1 MENDNL
7 GGEKALLEERRKK
20 LDQLR
25 DKGSAYGN
33 TFKPQNSAKKLHEE
47 YGQFSKEALVKKDIK
62 NISIAGR
69 IVLKRVMGKASF
81 ATLRDSSGD
90 IQIYV
95 TKNNVDESVY
105 EDFKTWDLGDIVG
118 ISGTLFRTQKDELTI
133 DVWDLEMITK
143 SLRPMPEKFKGL
155 TDIEARYR
163 QRYLDLMTN
172 TSTKEVF
179 IKRTKII
186 DSMRK
191 IMNKV
196 GYLEVETPMMHPL
209 AGGAV
214 ARPFVTQ
221 HNALGQDLYLRIA
234 PELYLKRLLVGG
246 FDKVFEINR
255 SFRNEGL
262 STKHNPEFTMME
274 WYEAYASMQDQMN
287 LTKEIILNAA
297 SAAGCKSKITWDG
310 EEINLDNFNQSTL
323 TDLVLE
329 HNKDLSK
336 DDIANKK
343 VLSNFLKDKKIKI
356 EKNWEV
362 GRMLLEVFEETV
374 ESRLIDPT
382 FVTEYPVEVSPLSRR
397 NQDNPDFADRF
408 ELFIGGK
415 EFANGFCE
423 LNDPDDQA
431 SRFEKQV
438 EAKDSG
444 DKEAMDYDH
453 DYITALEHGMPPA
466 VGVGMGVD
474 RLVMLLTNQSSIRD
488 VLLFPQL
495 KSNE

>member
-1 MENDNL
+1 MDNENL
-7 GGEKALLEERRKK
+7 GGEKAILEERRKK

-25 DKGSAYGN
+25 DRGSAYGN
-33 TFKPQNSAKKLHEE
+33 SFKPQNSAKNLHDE
-47 YGQFSKEALVKKDIK
+47 YGSFSKEDLANKNIK

-81 ATLRDSSGD
+81 ATLRDASGD

-95 TKNNVDESVY
+95 TKNNVDEDVY

-118 ISGTLFRTQKDELTI
+118 VSGTLFRTQKDELTV

-191 IMNKV
+191 KMNEV

-214 ARPFVTQ
+214 ARPFITQ

-246 FDKVFEINR
+246 FEKVFEINR

-274 WYEAYASMQDQMN
+274 WYQAYASMQDQMD
-287 LTKEIILNAA
+287 LTRDIILNAA
-297 SAAGCKSKITWDG
+297 EAATCGTDLEWDNVK
-310 EEINLDNFNQSTL
+310 INLDNFNQSTL
-323 TDLVLE
+323 SDLVIE
-329 HNKDLSK
+329 HNKDLTK
-336 DDIANKK
+336 DDLTDQKK
-343 VLSNFLKDKKIKI
+343 LEEFLNNRKIKI
-356 EKNWEV
+356 EKSWGV
-362 GRMLLEVFEETV
+362 GRMLLEIFEETV
-374 ESRLIDPT
+374 ESNLIDPT

-397 NQDNPDFADRF
+397 SEENPEFADRF

-431 SRFEKQV
+431 SRFEDQV
-438 EAKDSG
+438 AAKDSG

-495 KSNE
+495 KSSE

>member
-1 MENDNL
+1 MDNENIS
-7 GGEKALLEERRKK
+7 GVKALIEERRKK
-20 LDQLR
+20 LKQLR
-25 DKGSAYGN
+25 DRGGAYGN
-33 TFKPQNSAKKLHEE
+33 SFKPQNNAFKLQEE
-47 YGQFSKEALVKKDIK
+47 YGRFSKEDLAEKDVKD
-62 NISIAGR
+62 ISIAGR
-69 IVLKRVMGKASF
+69 IVLKRVMGNASF
-81 ATLRDSSGD
+81 ATLRDGSGD

-95 TKNNVDESVY
+95 TKNNVDETVY

-118 ISGTLFRTQKDELTI
+118 VSGSLFKTKTDELTI
-133 DVWDLEMITK
+133 DVRDLEMITK

-172 TSTKEVF
+172 NETKNVF

-186 DSMRK
+186 DSLRK
-191 IMNKV
+191 KMNECD
-196 GYLEVETPMMHPL
+196 YLEVETPMMHPL

-214 ARPFVTQ
+214 ARPFITQ

-246 FDKVFEINR
+246 FERVFEINR

-274 WYEAYASMQDQMN
+274 WYQAYASMQDQMD
-287 LTKEIILNAA
+287 LTKDIILSAA
-297 SAAGCKSKITWDG
+297 SAAGCGSNIEWGDLK
-310 EEINLDNFNQSTL
+310 INLDNFKQSTL
-323 TDLVLE
+323 SDLVIE
-329 HNKDLSK
+329 FNKSLTKDDLSNK
-336 DDIANKK
+336 QKLQDILNDKK
-343 VLSNFLKDKKIKI
+343 VKI
-356 EKNWEV
+356 EKSWGT

-374 ESRLIDPT
+374 ESKLIDPT
-382 FVTEYPVEVSPLSRR
+382 FVTQYPVEVSPLSRR
-397 NQDNPDFADRF
+397 SESNPDYADRF

-431 SRFEKQV
+431 SRFEDQV
-438 EAKDSG
+438 LAKDSG

-495 KSNE
+495 KS

>member
-1 MENDNL
+1 MDKDNL
-7 GGEKALLEERRKK
+7 GGEKAIIEERRKK
-20 LDQLR
+20 LEQLR
-25 DKGSAYGN
+25 NKGSAYGN
-33 TFKPQNSAKKLHEE
+33 SFKPKNNAKSLLEK
-47 YGQFSKEALVKKDIK
+47 YGDLSKEDLVVKDIK

-69 IVLKRVMGKASF
+69 IVLKRVMGNASF

-95 TKNNVDESVY
+95 TKNNVDEDVY

-118 ISGTLFRTQKDELTI
+118 VSGSLFRTKTNELTI

-172 TSTKEVF
+172 NSTKEVF

-191 IMNKV
+191 KMNEI

-287 LTKEIILNAA
+287 LTRDIILNAA
-297 SAAGCKSKITWDG
+297 KAASCKDTIEWDG
-310 EEINLDNFNQSTL
+310 VSINMKKFNQSTL
-323 TDLVLE
+323 TELVLE
-329 HNKDLSK
+329 HNVELTESDIDDEKKLSK
-336 DDIANKK
+336 
-343 VLSNFLKDKKIKI
+343 FLNSKKIKV
-356 EKNWEV
+356 EESWGV
-362 GRMLLEVFEETV
+362 GRMLLEIFEETV
-374 ESRLIDPT
+374 ESNLIDPT

-397 NQDNPDFADRF
+397 NEDNPDFADRF

-431 SRFEKQV
+431 SRFEDQV
-438 EAKDSG
+438 AAKDSG
-444 DKEAMDYDH
+444 DKEAMDYDQ

-466 VGVGMGVD
+466 VGVGLGVD

-495 KSNE
+495 KS

>member
-1 MENDNL
+1 MDKDNL
-7 GGEKALLEERRKK
+7 SGEKALIEERRKK

-33 TFKPQNSAKKLHEE
+33 SFKPQNNSNDIFKE
-47 YGQFSKEALVKKDIK
+47 YGEFSKDELAEKDIK

-69 IVLKRVMGKASF
+69 IVLKRIMGNASF

-95 TKNNVDESVY
+95 TKNNVEESVY

-118 ISGTLFRTQKDELTI
+118 VSGSLFRTKTDELTI

-172 TSTKEVF
+172 IATKEVF

-191 IMNKV
+191 KMNEV

-246 FDKVFEINR
+246 FEKVFEINR

-274 WYEAYASMQDQMN
+274 WYQAYASMQDQMD
-287 LTKEIILNAA
+287 LTRDIILNAA
-297 SAAGCKSKITWDG
+297 SAASCESIIKWDDVD
-310 EEINLDNFNQSTL
+310 INLDNFTQSTL
-323 TDLVLE
+323 TSLVLD
-329 HNKDLSK
+329 HNKELSEDDLTDKHKLSDFLK
-336 DDIANKK
+336 NKK
-343 VLSNFLKDKKIKI
+343 VKV
-356 EKNWEV
+356 EKNWGV
-362 GRMLLEVFEETV
+362 GRMILEIFEETV
-374 ESRLIDPT
+374 ESKLIDPT

-397 NQDNPDFADRF
+397 SEENPDFADRF

-431 SRFEKQV
+431 SRFEDQV
-438 EAKDSG
+438 AAKDSG

-466 VGVGMGVD
+466 VGVGLGVD

-495 KSNE
+495 KS

>member
-1 MENDNL
+1 MEKDNL
-7 GGEKALLEERRKK
+7 SGEKALIEERRKK

-33 TFKPQNSAKKLHEE
+33 SFKPQNNSNDIFKE
-47 YGQFSKEALVKKDIK
+47 YGEFSKDELAEKDIK

-69 IVLKRVMGKASF
+69 IVLKRVMGNASF

-95 TKNNVDESVY
+95 TKNNVEESVY

-118 ISGTLFRTQKDELTI
+118 VSGSLFRTKTDELTI

-172 TSTKEVF
+172 TATKEVF

-186 DSMRK
+186 DAMRK
-191 IMNKV
+191 KMNEV

-246 FDKVFEINR
+246 FEKVFEINR

-274 WYEAYASMQDQMN
+274 WYQAYASMQDQMD
-287 LTKEIILNAA
+287 LTRDIILNAA
-297 SAAGCKSKITWDG
+297 SAASCESIIKWDDVD
-310 EEINLDNFNQSTL
+310 INLDNFSQSTL
-323 TDLVLE
+323 TSLVLD
-329 HNKDLSK
+329 HNKELSEDDLTDKHKLSDFLK
-336 DDIANKK
+336 NKK
-343 VLSNFLKDKKIKI
+343 VKV
-356 EKNWEV
+356 EKNWGV
-362 GRMLLEVFEETV
+362 GRMILEIFEETV
-374 ESRLIDPT
+374 ERKLIDPT

-397 NQDNPDFADRF
+397 SEENPDFADRF

-431 SRFEKQV
+431 SRFEDQV
-438 EAKDSG
+438 AAKDSG

-466 VGVGMGVD
+466 VGVGLGVD

-495 KSNE
+495 KS

>member
-1 MENDNL
+1 MDKDNL
-7 GGEKALLEERRKK
+7 SGEKALIEERRKK

-33 TFKPQNSAKKLHEE
+33 SFKPQNNSNDIFKE
-47 YGQFSKEALVKKDIK
+47 YGEFSKDELAEKDIK
-62 NISIAGR
+62 NISVAGR
-69 IVLKRVMGKASF
+69 IVLKRVMGNASF

-95 TKNNVDESVY
+95 TKNNVEQSVY

-118 ISGTLFRTQKDELTI
+118 VSGSLFRTKTDELTI

-172 TSTKEVF
+172 TATKEVF

-191 IMNKV
+191 KMNEV

-246 FDKVFEINR
+246 FEKVFEINR

-274 WYEAYASMQDQMN
+274 WYQAYASMQDQMD
-287 LTKEIILNAA
+287 LTRDIILNAA
-297 SAAGCKSKITWDG
+297 SAASCESIIKWDDVD
-310 EEINLDNFNQSTL
+310 INLDNFSQSTL
-323 TDLVLE
+323 TSLVLD
-329 HNKDLSK
+329 HNKELSEDDLTDKHKLSDFLK
-336 DDIANKK
+336 NKK
-343 VLSNFLKDKKIKI
+343 VKV
-356 EKNWEV
+356 EKNWGV
-362 GRMLLEVFEETV
+362 GRMILEIFEETV
-374 ESRLIDPT
+374 ESKLIDPT

-397 NQDNPDFADRF
+397 SEENPDFADRF

-431 SRFEKQV
+431 SRFEDQV
-438 EAKDSG
+438 AAKDSG

-466 VGVGMGVD
+466 VGVGLGVD

-495 KSNE
+495 KS

>member
-1 MENDNL
+1 MDKDNL
-7 GGEKALLEERRKK
+7 SGEKALIEERRKK
-20 LDQLR
+20 LEQLR
-25 DKGSAYGN
+25 DKGNAYGN
-33 TFKPQNSAKKLHEE
+33 SFKPENNAKDLHEKYDE
-47 YGQFSKEALVKKDIK
+47 FSKEELVEKKIKDI
-62 NISIAGR
+62 SVAGR
-69 IVLKRVMGKASF
+69 IVLKRVMGNASF

-95 TKNNVDESVY
+95 TKNNVEESVY

-118 ISGTLFRTQKDELTI
+118 VSGTIFRTKTDELTI

-172 TSTKEVF
+172 TDTKEIF

-186 DSMRK
+186 DSMRTK
-191 IMNKV
+191 MNEC

-214 ARPFVTQ
+214 ARPFITQ

-246 FDKVFEINR
+246 FERVFEINR

-274 WYEAYASMQDQMN
+274 WYEAYASMQDQMD
-287 LTKEIILNAA
+287 LTKDIIL
-297 SAAGCKSKITWDG
+297 SAAAAADCDSKIDWGGTK
-310 EEINLDNFNQSTL
+310 INLSNFKQATL
-323 TDLVLE
+323 SELVME
-329 HNKDLSK
+329 HNKDLSRN
-336 DDIANKK
+336 DLNNKK
-343 VLSNFLKDKKIKI
+343 KLEEFLKNKKIKI
-356 EKNWEV
+356 EKSWGI
-362 GRMLLEVFEETV
+362 GRMILEVFEETV
-374 ESRLIDPT
+374 EDKLIDPT

-397 NQDNPDFADRF
+397 NKENPDYADRF

-431 SRFEKQV
+431 SRFEDQV
-438 EAKDSG
+438 AAKDSG

-495 KSNE
+495 KS

>member
-1 MENDNL
+1 MDKDNL
-7 GGEKALLEERRKK
+7 SGEKALIEERRKK

-33 TFKPQNSAKKLHEE
+33 SFKPQNNSNDIFKE
-47 YGQFSKEALVKKDIK
+47 YGEFSKDELAEKDIK

-69 IVLKRVMGKASF
+69 IVLKRVMGNASF

-95 TKNNVDESVY
+95 TKNNVEQSVY

-118 ISGTLFRTQKDELTI
+118 VSGSLFRTKTDELTI

-172 TSTKEVF
+172 TATKEVF

-186 DSMRK
+186 DAMRK
-191 IMNKV
+191 KMNEV

-246 FDKVFEINR
+246 FEKVFEINR

-274 WYEAYASMQDQMN
+274 WYQAYASMQDQMD
-287 LTKEIILNAA
+287 LTRDIILNAA
-297 SAAGCKSKITWDG
+297 SAASCESIIKWDDVD
-310 EEINLDNFNQSTL
+310 INLDNFSQSTL
-323 TDLVLE
+323 TSLVLD
-329 HNKDLSK
+329 HNKELSEDDLTDKHKLSDFLK
-336 DDIANKK
+336 NKK
-343 VLSNFLKDKKIKI
+343 VKV
-356 EKNWEV
+356 EKNWGV
-362 GRMLLEVFEETV
+362 GRMILEIFEETV
-374 ESRLIDPT
+374 ESKLIDPT

-397 NQDNPDFADRF
+397 SEENPDFADRF

-431 SRFEKQV
+431 SRFEDQV
-438 EAKDSG
+438 AAKDSG

-466 VGVGMGVD
+466 VGVGLGVD

-495 KSNE
+495 KS

>member
-1 MENDNL
+1 MDKDNL
-7 GGEKALLEERRKK
+7 SGEKALIEERRKK

-33 TFKPQNSAKKLHEE
+33 SFKPQNNSNDIFKE
-47 YGQFSKEALVKKDIK
+47 YGEFSKDELAEKDIK

-69 IVLKRVMGKASF
+69 IVLKRVMGNASF

-95 TKNNVDESVY
+95 TKNNVEQSVY

-118 ISGTLFRTQKDELTI
+118 VSGSLFRTKTDELTI

-172 TSTKEVF
+172 TATKEVF

-191 IMNKV
+191 KMNEV

-246 FDKVFEINR
+246 FEKVFEINR

-274 WYEAYASMQDQMN
+274 WYQAYASMQDQMD
-287 LTKEIILNAA
+287 LTRDIILNAA
-297 SAAGCKSKITWDG
+297 SAASCESIIKWDDVD
-310 EEINLDNFNQSTL
+310 INLDNFTQSTL
-323 TDLVLE
+323 TSLVLD
-329 HNKDLSK
+329 HNQELSEDDLIDKHKLSDFLK
-336 DDIANKK
+336 NKK
-343 VLSNFLKDKKIKI
+343 VKV
-356 EKNWEV
+356 EKNWGV
-362 GRMLLEVFEETV
+362 GRMVLEIFEETV
-374 ESRLIDPT
+374 ESKLIDPT

-397 NQDNPDFADRF
+397 SEENPDFADRF

-431 SRFEKQV
+431 SRFEDQV
-438 EAKDSG
+438 AAKDSG

-466 VGVGMGVD
+466 VGVGLGVD

-495 KSNE
+495 KS

>member
-1 MENDNL
+1 MDKDNL
-7 GGEKALLEERRKK
+7 GGEKAIIEERRKK
-20 LDQLR
+20 LEQLR
-25 DKGSAYGN
+25 DKGGAYGN
-33 TFKPQNSAKKLHEE
+33 SFKPKNNAKSLIEK
-47 YGQFSKEALVKKDIK
+47 YGDISKEDLAEKNIK

-69 IVLKRVMGKASF
+69 IVLKRVMGNASF

-118 ISGTLFRTQKDELTI
+118 VSGSLFRTKTDELTI

-172 TSTKEVF
+172 NSTKEVF

-186 DSMRK
+186 DSIRRK
-191 IMNKV
+191 MNEI

-246 FDKVFEINR
+246 FEKVFEINR

-274 WYEAYASMQDQMN
+274 WYEAYASMQDQMD
-287 LTKEIILNAA
+287 LTREIILNAA
-297 SAAGCKSKITWDG
+297 DAASCNDVIEWDDIS
-310 EEINLDNFNQSTL
+310 INLKKFNQLTL
-323 TDLVLE
+323 TELVLS
-329 HNKDLSK
+329 HNKDLTES
-336 DDIANKK
+336 DISDEKKLANF
-343 VLSNFLKDKKIKI
+343 LSNKKIKV
-356 EKNWEV
+356 EKNWGA
-362 GRMLLEVFEETV
+362 GRMLLEIFEETV
-374 ESRLIDPT
+374 ESELINPT

-397 NQDNPDFADRF
+397 NEEKPDFADRF

-431 SRFEKQV
+431 SRFEDQV
-438 EAKDSG
+438 AAKDSG
-444 DKEAMDYDH
+444 DKEAMDYDQ

-466 VGVGMGVD
+466 VGVGLGID

-495 KSNE
+495 KS

>member
-1 MENDNL
+1 MDKDNL
-7 GGEKALLEERRKK
+7 SGEKALIEERRKK

-33 TFKPQNSAKKLHEE
+33 SFKPQNNSNDIFKE
-47 YGQFSKEALVKKDIK
+47 YGEFSKDELAEKDIK

-69 IVLKRVMGKASF
+69 IVLKRVMGNASF

-95 TKNNVDESVY
+95 TKNNVEESVY

-118 ISGTLFRTQKDELTI
+118 VSGSLFRTKTDELTI

-172 TSTKEVF
+172 TATKEVF

-191 IMNKV
+191 KMNEV

-246 FDKVFEINR
+246 FEKVFEINR

-274 WYEAYASMQDQMN
+274 WYQAYASMQDQMD
-287 LTKEIILNAA
+287 LTKDIILNAA
-297 SAAGCKSKITWDG
+297 SAASCESIIKWDDID
-310 EEINLDNFNQSTL
+310 INLNNFTQSTL
-323 TDLVLE
+323 TSLVLD
-329 HNKDLSK
+329 HNKDLVEDDLTDK
-336 DDIANKK
+336 DKLSDFLKNKK
-343 VLSNFLKDKKIKI
+343 VKV
-356 EKNWEV
+356 EKNWGV
-362 GRMLLEVFEETV
+362 GRMILEIFEETV
-374 ESRLIDPT
+374 ESKLIDPT

-397 NQDNPDFADRF
+397 SEENPDFADRF

-431 SRFEKQV
+431 SRFEDQV
-438 EAKDSG
+438 AAKDSG

-466 VGVGMGVD
+466 VGVGLGVD

-495 KSNE
+495 KS

>member
-1 MENDNL
+1 MEKDNI
-7 GGEKALLEERRKK
+7 GGEKAIIEERRKK
-20 LDQLR
+20 LEQLR
-25 DKGSAYGN
+25 DKGDAYGN
-33 TFKPQNSAKKLHEE
+33 SFKPQNNAKNLRDE
-47 YGQFSKEALVKKDIK
+47 YGAFSKEELADKNIK

-69 IVLKRVMGKASF
+69 IVLKRVMGNASF
-81 ATLRDSSGD
+81 ATLRDASGD

-95 TKNNVDESVY
+95 TKNNVEESVY

-118 ISGTLFRTQKDELTI
+118 VSGSLFRTKTDELTI

-172 TSTKEVF
+172 NSTKEIF

-186 DSMRK
+186 DSMRRK
-191 IMNKV
+191 MNEV

-221 HNALGQDLYLRIA
+221 HNALGQDLFLRIA

-246 FDKVFEINR
+246 FEKVFEINR

-274 WYEAYASMQDQMN
+274 WYEAYASMQDQMD
-287 LTKEIILNAA
+287 LTKDIILNAA
-297 SAAGCKSKITWDG
+297 SAAGCEESIEWD
-310 EEINLDNFNQSTL
+310 ENIINLGNFKQSTL
-323 TDLVLE
+323 SELVVEYNPELKD
-329 HNKDLSK
+329 KDLS
-336 DDIANKK
+336 
-343 VLSNFLKDKKIKI
+343 DKKILEQYLKSISVKI
-356 EKNWEV
+356 EKAWGP
-362 GRMLLEVFEETV
+362 GRLLLEIFEEIV
-374 ESRLIDPT
+374 ESKLIDPT

-397 NQDNPDFADRF
+397 NEHKPDFADRF

-431 SRFEKQV
+431 SRFEDQV
-438 EAKDSG
+438 AAKDSG
-444 DKEAMDYDH
+444 DQEAMDYDH

-495 KSNE
+495 KNIE

>member
-1 MENDNL
+1 MDNENL
-7 GGEKALLEERRKK
+7 GGEKAILEERRKK

-33 TFKPQNSAKKLHEE
+33 SFKPQNSAKNLHDE
-47 YGQFSKEALVKKDIK
+47 YGGFSKEDLTKKDIK

-81 ATLRDSSGD
+81 ATLRDASGD

-95 TKNNVDESVY
+95 TKNNVDEDVY

-118 ISGTLFRTQKDELTI
+118 VSGTLFRTQKDELTI

-191 IMNKV
+191 KMNEA

-214 ARPFVTQ
+214 ARPFITQ

-246 FDKVFEINR
+246 FEKVFEINR

-274 WYEAYASMQDQMN
+274 WYQAYASMQDQMD
-287 LTKEIILNAA
+287 LTRDIIL
-297 SAAGCKSKITWDG
+297 SAAEAAACGTDLEWDSVK
-310 EEINLDNFNQSTL
+310 INLGNFNQSTL
-323 TDLVLE
+323 SDLVTE
-329 HNKDLSK
+329 HNKDLTRN
-336 DDIANKK
+336 DLTDQKK
-343 VLSNFLKDKKIKI
+343 LEEFLNNRKIKI
-356 EKNWEV
+356 EKSWGI
-362 GRMLLEVFEETV
+362 GRMLLEIFEETV
-374 ESRLIDPT
+374 ESNLIDPT

-397 NQDNPDFADRF
+397 SEENPEFADRF

-431 SRFEKQV
+431 SRFEDQV
-438 EAKDSG
+438 AAKDSG

-495 KSNE
+495 KSSE

>member
-1 MENDNL
+1 MDKDNL
-7 GGEKALLEERRKK
+7 SGEKALIEERRKK
-20 LDQLR
+20 LEQLR
-25 DKGSAYGN
+25 DRGDAYGN
-33 TFKPQNSAKKLHEE
+33 SFKPKNNAKDLHDE
-47 YGQFSKEALVKKDIK
+47 YGKYSKEQLVDKKVKD
-62 NISIAGR
+62 ISIAGR
-69 IVLKRVMGKASF
+69 IVLKRVMGNASF
-81 ATLRDSSGD
+81 ATVRDSSGD

-95 TKNNVDESVY
+95 TKNNVEESVY

-118 ISGTLFRTQKDELTI
+118 VSGSLFRTKTDELTI

-172 TSTKEVF
+172 TDTKEVF

-191 IMNKV
+191 KMNDC

-246 FDKVFEINR
+246 FERVFEINR

-274 WYEAYASMQDQMN
+274 WYEAYASMQEQMD
-287 LTKEIILNAA
+287 LTKDIIL
-297 SAAGCKSKITWDG
+297 SAAAAAECDTKIEWGDAK
-310 EEINLDNFNQSTL
+310 INLNNFKQSTL
-323 TDLVLE
+323 SDLVLE

-336 DDIANKK
+336 EDLNNKSNLEQFLIEKK
-343 VLSNFLKDKKIKI
+343 VKI
-356 EKNWEV
+356 EKNWGI
-362 GRMLLEVFEETV
+362 GRMLLEAFEETV
-374 ESRLIDPT
+374 EENLIDPT

-397 NQDNPDFADRF
+397 NEENPDYADRF

-431 SRFEKQV
+431 TRFEDQV
-438 EAKDSG
+438 AAKDSG

-495 KSNE
+495 KS

>member
-1 MENDNL
+1 MDNDNL
-7 GGEKALLEERRKK
+7 GGEKAIIEERRKK
-20 LDQLR
+20 LEQLR
-25 DKGSAYGN
+25 DKGEAYGN
-33 TFKPQNSAKKLHEE
+33 SFKPKNNAKNLHEE
-47 YGQFSKEALVKKDIK
+47 YGNFSKDELSEKNIKD
-62 NISIAGR
+62 ISIAGR
-69 IVLKRVMGKASF
+69 IILKRVMGNASF
-81 ATLRDSSGD
+81 ATLRDSTGD

-95 TKNNVDESVY
+95 TKNNVEESVY

-118 ISGTLFRTQKDELTI
+118 VSGSLFRTKTDELTI

-155 TDIEARYR
+155 TDVEARYR

-172 TSTKEVF
+172 NATKEVF
-179 IKRTKII
+179 VKRTKII

-191 IMNKV
+191 IMNES

-246 FDKVFEINR
+246 FEKVFEINR

-274 WYEAYASMQDQMN
+274 WYQAYASMEDQMN
-287 LTKEIILNAA
+287 LTQEIIVNAA
-297 SAAGCKSKITWDG
+297 IAANCG
-310 EEINLDNFNQSTL
+310 ETIEWGDQKINLNNFSQFTL
-323 TDLVLE
+323 SDLVVN
-329 HNKDLSK
+329 HNKELSK
-336 DDIANKK
+336 ADLNNKDK
-343 VLSNFLKDKKIKI
+343 LVEFLKSKKIKI
-356 EKNWEV
+356 EKNWGK
-362 GRMLLEVFEETV
+362 GRMLLEIFEETV
-374 ESRLIDPT
+374 ENNLIDPS

-397 NQDNPDFADRF
+397 NEENPDFADRF

-431 SRFEKQV
+431 SRFEDQV
-438 EAKDSG
+438 AAKESG
-444 DKEAMDYDH
+444 DNEAMDYDK

-466 VGVGMGVD
+466 VGVGLGVD

-495 KSNE
+495 KS

>member
-1 MENDNL
+1 MDNENIS
-7 GGEKALLEERRKK
+7 GEKALIEERRKK
-20 LDQLR
+20 LKQLR

-33 TFKPQNSAKKLHEE
+33 SFKPQNNALKLQEE
-47 YGQFSKEALVKKDIK
+47 YGNFSKEVLAEKDVKD
-62 NISIAGR
+62 ISIAGR
-69 IVLKRVMGKASF
+69 IVLKRVMGNASF
-81 ATLRDSSGD
+81 ATLRDASGD

-95 TKNNVDESVY
+95 TKNNVDETVY

-118 ISGTLFRTQKDELTI
+118 VSGSLFKTKTDELTI

-172 TSTKEVF
+172 NETKNVF
-179 IKRTKII
+179 IKRTRII
-186 DSMRK
+186 DSLRK
-191 IMNKV
+191 KMNECN
-196 GYLEVETPMMHPL
+196 YLEVETPMMHPL

-214 ARPFVTQ
+214 ARPFITQ

-246 FDKVFEINR
+246 FERVFEINR

-274 WYEAYASMQDQMN
+274 WYQAYASMQEQMD
-287 LTKEIILNAA
+287 LTKDIILSAA
-297 SAAGCKSKITWDG
+297 SAAGCGSNIEWGDLK
-310 EEINLDNFNQSTL
+310 INLDNFKQSTL
-323 TDLVLE
+323 SDLVIE
-329 HNKDLSK
+329 FNKSLTEDDLSDK
-336 DDIANKK
+336 QKLQDI
-343 VLSNFLKDKKIKI
+343 LKDKKVKI
-356 EKNWEV
+356 EKSWGT

-374 ESRLIDPT
+374 ESKLIDPT
-382 FVTEYPVEVSPLSRR
+382 FVTQYPVEVSPLSRR
-397 NQDNPDFADRF
+397 SESNPDYADRF

-431 SRFEKQV
+431 SRFEDQV
-438 EAKDSG
+438 VAKDSG

-495 KSNE
+495 KS

>member
-1 MENDNL
+1 MDNENL
-7 GGEKALLEERRKK
+7 GGERAILEERRKK

-33 TFKPQNSAKKLHEE
+33 SFKPENSSKNLHEK
-47 YGQFSKEALVKKDIK
+47 YGKFSKEDLAKKDIK

-95 TKNNVDESVY
+95 TKNNVDDDVY

-118 ISGTLFRTQKDELTI
+118 VSGTLFRTQKDELTI
-133 DVWDLEMITK
+133 DAWDIEMITK

-172 TSTKEVF
+172 TATKEVF

-191 IMNKV
+191 KMNKV

-246 FDKVFEINR
+246 FEKVFEINR

-274 WYEAYASMQDQMN
+274 WYEAYASMQDQMD
-287 LTKEIILNAA
+287 LTKDIILNAA
-297 SAAGCKSKITWDG
+297 EAAECPSKLKWDDI
-310 EEINLDNFNQSTL
+310 EINLNNFSQSSL
-323 TDLVLE
+323 SNLVLE
-329 HNKDLSK
+329 HNDDLSE
-336 DDIANKK
+336 DDLTDSDKLKA
-343 VLSNFLKDKKIKI
+343 FLKSKNIKI
-356 EKNWEV
+356 ENSWGE

-374 ESRLIDPT
+374 ESKLIDPT

-397 NQDNPDFADRF
+397 NEEKPEFADRF

-431 SRFEKQV
+431 SRFEDQV
-438 EAKDSG
+438 AAKNSG

-495 KSNE
+495 KS